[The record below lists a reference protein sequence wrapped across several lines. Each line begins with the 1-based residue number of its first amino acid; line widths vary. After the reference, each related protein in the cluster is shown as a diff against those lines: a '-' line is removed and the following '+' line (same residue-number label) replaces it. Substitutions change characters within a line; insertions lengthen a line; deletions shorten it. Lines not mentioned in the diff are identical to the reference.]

1 LWGWIVLGKKWI
13 RQISL
18 GFLCALC
25 CCAALPVRGDT
36 LALAAG
42 IAPCVKEIHQQY
54 VDEGNP
60 PLEMVLGPCG
70 ALARQAAAGAPFDMF
85 LLSEARWPQ
94 WMVEKGLGE
103 DVHAFAIHSLALWSK
118 NEAVATLDE
127 AVRHIMACPT
137 PETTAYG
144 MLAKRMLEDEGLW
157 EDLEAKDMF
166 VFVKSAPEAI
176 LAVRSGSAV
185 SAFVPLV
192 SAVNMQKELGG
203 SVVSFV
209 HVRENQVGGLFT
221 GAGENARNFW
231 KYVRS
236 EAASPIWEKW
246 HFEPVLP

>member
-1 LWGWIVLGKKWI
+1 MRKSGIRKSVLG
-13 RQISL
+13 
-18 GFLCALC
+18 FCCALGC
-25 CCAALPVRGDT
+25 LISFPAWGDT

-54 VDEGNP
+54 VEEGNP

-70 ALARQAAAGAPFDMF
+70 GLARQAAAGAPFDMF

-103 DVHAFAIHSLALWSK
+103 DVHAFAIHSLALWSAREGMVSLEDAMPYK
-118 NEAVATLDE
+118 
-127 AVRHIMACPT
+127 MACPT

-144 MLAKRMLEDEGLW
+144 MLAKRMLQEKGLW
-157 EDLEAKDMF
+157 EDLEGKDMF
-166 VFVKSAPEAI
+166 VFVKSAPAGI

-192 SAVNMQKELGG
+192 SALSMQKERGG
-203 SVVSFV
+203 SVISFSEV
-209 HVRENQVGGLFT
+209 TEDQVGGLFA
-221 GAGENARNFW
+221 GAGENARRFW

-236 EAASPIWEKW
+236 EAASSLWKKW
-246 HFEPVLP
+246 HFEPILP